1 MYGIIDTDSGII
13 LATTENITL
22 ANMLMEIPP
31 DTFLVA
37 RIEAVSGWDQV
48 RNSNRPASDF
58 YYQRYPEKIIGLVDE
73 HRKNLRPDA
82 EEISNLYKM
91 KQIAAFKIMDLL
103 RYHRLKH
110 VSSFE
115 FHAPICEEKARQ
127 ARDLLETEQPDELK
141 HSYVTSYARVANLTP
156 IAAAKLINLKHEMF
170 HQEMALNEALRIK
183 YFNIIKRSS
192 DPDEINTAYRLFHKE
207 SLFNQP
213 TDKDAV

>member
-37 RIEAVSGWDQV
+37 KIEAVNGWDLV
-48 RNSNRPASDF
+48 KEGKRPLYEH
-58 YYQRYPEKIIGLVDE
+58 YYQRYPEKVIGIVDD
-73 HRKNLRPDA
+73 HRRDLRPNA
-82 EEISNLYKM
+82 GELSNLYRM
-91 KQIAAFKIMDLL
+91 KLTAAFKVMDLL
-103 RYHRLKH
+103 RYHRLKYL
-110 VSSFE
+110 SSFE
-115 FHAPICEEKARQ
+115 FHGMIYEEKARQ
-127 ARDLLETEQPDELK
+127 ARDLLETQEVDEQK
-141 HSYVTSYARVANLTP
+141 HSYVTSYAKVSDLTP
-156 IAAAKLINLKHEMF
+156 LAAARLIKLKHEMF

-207 SLFNQP
+207 TLFNQP